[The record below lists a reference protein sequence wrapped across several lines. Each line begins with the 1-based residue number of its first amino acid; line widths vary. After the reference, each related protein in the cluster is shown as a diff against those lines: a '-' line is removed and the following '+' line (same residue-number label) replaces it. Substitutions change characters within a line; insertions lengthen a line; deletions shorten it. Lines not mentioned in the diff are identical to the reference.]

1 MIGHDPLNKDLVV
14 KISKVVIIL
23 SFFII
28 VFSFFLFRNP
38 KPIILGYIFGALVNI
53 LSFFLISNSAY
64 KLVQMSPQK
73 AKIRASSNYILRFF
87 IYFIV
92 LFISIKADYLN
103 YLATFVGL
111 TMVRNAIFILN
122 FIDKEFLI

>member
-1 MIGHDPLNKDLVV
+1 ML
-14 KISKVVIIL
+14 SFVIIG
-23 SFFII
+23 
-28 VFSFFLFRNP
+28 FSYFLFKNP
-38 KPIILGYIFGALVNI
+38 KPIILGYIFGVLINI
-53 LSFFLISNSAY
+53 LSFFLINDSAY
-64 KLVQMSPQK
+64 KLVQMSPQR
-73 AKIRASSNYILRFF
+73 AKIRASSNYMLRFF

>member
-1 MIGHDPLNKDLVV
+1 MNKELVF
-14 KISKVVIIL
+14 KILRVVIIL
-23 SFFII
+23 SFSIIGFI
-28 VFSFFLFRNP
+28 FFIFKNP
-38 KPIILGYIFGALVNI
+38 KPILLGYIFGALINI
-53 LSFFLISNSAY
+53 LSFFLINDSAY
-64 KLVQMSPQK
+64 KLVQMSPQR
-73 AKIRASSNYILRFF
+73 AKIRASSNYMLRFF